1 MSKNE
6 KNETVLAP
14 DPVTDVLTG
23 GEIRQGSQ
31 RSRRPCADRSRDRRG
46 VARSREHLELLGGS
60 SELQKAGIPARHLD
74 FEFSASRTAGE
85 EVGVKPQQLS
95 LRSSEQEPAQ
105 LALVISSVL
114 AKWGLFLKLESGI
127 GHRCYSMSWCQ
138 VTVLS
143 RPNSDQATAGQL
155 RSYVCDPSK
164 APCPLTSSVSRG
176 DPHLGQVCSSGRVE
190 SQGWED
196 TGRES

>member
-1 MSKNE
+1 MSSQEGKSDKGHRE
-6 KNETVLAP
+6 AGGHAQTEVE
-14 DPVTDVLTG
+14 TG
-23 GEIRQGSQ
+23 GVWPG
-31 RSRRPCADRSRDRRG
+31 
-46 VARSREHLELLGGS
+46 ARNTWSSWGGS

-138 VTVLS
+138 VTVMS

-164 APCPLTSSVSRG
+164 APCPLASSVSRG
-176 DPHLGQVCSSGRVE
+176 DPHLGQVCSSDRVE